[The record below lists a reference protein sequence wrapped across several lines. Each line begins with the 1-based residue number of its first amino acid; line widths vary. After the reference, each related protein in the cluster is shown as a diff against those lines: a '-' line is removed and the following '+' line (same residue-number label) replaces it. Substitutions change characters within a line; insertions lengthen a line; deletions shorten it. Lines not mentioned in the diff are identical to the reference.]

1 MKALYKKELE
11 QYFHTAIGYVYL
23 TIFLLVCGFYF
34 IMSNMDPLKG
44 DIRTFFSN
52 ILMFVMFIIP
62 LLTMRSFSEE
72 RKGRTDVLLFTA
84 PMRDI
89 SVVAAKFLAAM
100 TVFCAGIAL
109 TLVFVAILGIYG
121 QLDIYVVITNYLGLI
136 FAASAYVGIGLF
148 LSAKTE
154 SQLSAAAAT
163 YCVIFFLWILNY
175 FKPDF
180 GSDKLLGSFL
190 TQVIGFITGFFSFS
204 KRFSTFAMGMLN
216 FSDILFYLS
225 VAGAFLLICVRE
237 LDRRKDL

>member
-11 QYFHTAIGYVYL
+11 QYFYTAIGYVYL

-84 PMRDI
+84 PVKDTT
-89 SVVAAKFLAAM
+89 VVVAKFLAAL
-100 TVFCAGIAL
+100 TVFCAGLVL
-109 TLVFVAILGIYG
+109 TLLFVAILGLYG
-121 QLDIYVVITNYLGLI
+121 QLDIYVVITNYLGLTL
-136 FAASAYVGIGLF
+136 AAAAYIGIGLF

-180 GSDKLLGSFL
+180 GGGNLLGSFL
-190 TQVIGFITGFFSFS
+190 TSIVSFITGFFSFS

-225 VAGAFLLICVRE
+225 VTGAFLLICVRE